1 MKNFD
6 INYSEEIINDIKEKI
21 STFNWSK
28 LPDFNNWDLGINK
41 QVLRDICSYWVSKY
55 NWKKEQEK
63 LNSLNHFTSN
73 IDDLNI
79 HYVYEKGK
87 SSNAIPLLIKLKSP
101 NCKCSSF
108 VQASRLFLANFVL
121 KYKNPLSS
129 FFDC

>member
-1 MKNFD
+1 MG
-6 INYSEEIINDIKEKI
+6 
-21 STFNWSK
+21 K

-41 QVLRDICSYWVSKY
+41 QVLRDICNYWVSKY

-87 SSNAIPLLIKLKSP
+87 S
-101 NCKCSSF
+101 
-108 VQASRLFLANFVL
+108 QMQ
-121 KYKNPLSS
+121 YHY
-129 FFDC
+129 